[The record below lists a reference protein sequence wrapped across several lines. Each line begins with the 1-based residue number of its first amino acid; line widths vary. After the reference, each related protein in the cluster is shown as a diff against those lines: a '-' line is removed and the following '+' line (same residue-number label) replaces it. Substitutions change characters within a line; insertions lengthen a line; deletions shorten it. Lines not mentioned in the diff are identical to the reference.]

1 MATKGIVIQLNRE
14 QRVFL
19 LKALKDG
26 YIDLGALHSVG
37 IRPASRF
44 ENRFENMTDEELA
57 NETVRIIASI
67 RSAEPFC
74 YEDETITKRVC
85 KECFNM
91 GSCWLSWKARDDR
104 ELHDRIRGI
113 MEQKT

>member
-1 MATKGIVIQLNRE
+1 MATKGMVIQLNRE

-26 YIDLGALHSVG
+26 YIDLDALYSVG

-44 ENRFENMTDEELA
+44 ENMTDEEL
-57 NETVRIIASI
+57 EDEIVRLSIIERELKPI
-67 RSAEPFC
+67 
-74 YEDETITKRVC
+74 YEDKVAQRVC
-85 KECFNM
+85 KGCYESC
-91 GSCWLSWKARDDR
+91 SCWLAWMARDDR
-104 ELHDRIRGI
+104 EVQDKMKNW

>member
-26 YIDLGALHSVG
+26 YIDLDALDSVG

-44 ENRFENMTDEELA
+44 DNMTDEEL
-57 NETVRIIASI
+57 EDEIVRLSIIERELKPI
-67 RSAEPFC
+67 
-74 YEDETITKRVC
+74 YEDKVAQRVC
-85 KECFNM
+85 KGCYESC
-91 GSCWLSWKARDDR
+91 SCWLAWMARDDR
-104 ELHDRIRGI
+104 EVQDKMKNW

>member
-1 MATKGIVIQLNRE
+1 MATKGMVIQLNRE

-19 LKALKDG
+19 LQALKDG
-26 YIDLGALHSVG
+26 YIDLDALDSVG
-37 IRPASRF
+37 IRRAS
-44 ENRFENMTDEELA
+44 RFENMTDEELG

-67 RSAEPFC
+67 RSAEPLC

-85 KECFNM
+85 KECYKM

-104 ELHDRIRGI
+104 ELHDKIRAI
-113 MEQKT
+113 FEQ

>member
-1 MATKGIVIQLNRE
+1 MTTKGIVIQLNRE

-26 YIDLGALHSVG
+26 YIDLDALYSVG

-44 ENRFENMTDEELA
+44 ENMTDEEL
-57 NETVRIIASI
+57 EDEIVRLSIIERELKPI
-67 RSAEPFC
+67 
-74 YEDETITKRVC
+74 YEDKAAQRIC
-85 KECFNM
+85 KGCFQA
-91 GSCWLSWKARDDR
+91 GSCWLSWMARDDR

>member
-26 YIDLGALHSVG
+26 YIDLDALYSVG

-44 ENRFENMTDEELA
+44 ENMTDEEL
-57 NETVRIIASI
+57 EDEIVRLSIIERELKPI
-67 RSAEPFC
+67 
-74 YEDETITKRVC
+74 YEDKVAQRVC
-85 KECFNM
+85 KGCYESC
-91 GSCWLSWKARDDR
+91 SCWLAWMARDDR
-104 ELHDRIRGI
+104 EVQDKMKNW

>member
-1 MATKGIVIQLNRE
+1 MATNKVIIRLNKE

-26 YIDLGALHSVG
+26 YIDLDALYSVG

-44 ENRFENMTDEELA
+44 ENMTDEEL
-57 NETVRIIASI
+57 EDEIVRLSIIERELKPI
-67 RSAEPFC
+67 
-74 YEDETITKRVC
+74 YEDKVAQRVC
-85 KECFNM
+85 KGCYESC
-91 GSCWLSWKARDDR
+91 SCWLAWMARDDR
-104 ELHDRIRGI
+104 EVQDKMKNW

>member
-26 YIDLGALHSVG
+26 YIDLDALYSVG

-44 ENRFENMTDEELA
+44 ENMTDEEL
-57 NETVRIIASI
+57 EDEIVRLSIIERGLKPI
-67 RSAEPFC
+67 
-74 YEDETITKRVC
+74 YEDKAAQRVC
-85 KECFNM
+85 KGCYESC
-91 GSCWLSWKARDDR
+91 SCWLAWMARDDR
-104 ELHDRIRGI
+104 EVQDKMKNW

>member
-26 YIDLGALHSVG
+26 YIDLDALDSVG
-37 IRPASRF
+37 IRRPTKLDHKF
-44 ENRFENMTDEELA
+44 DHMTDEELA

-67 RSAEPFC
+67 RSAEPLC

-85 KECFNM
+85 KECFHM

-104 ELHDRIRGI
+104 ELHDKIREI
-113 MEQKT
+113 MKQET

>member
-1 MATKGIVIQLNRE
+1 MATKGMVIQLNRE

-26 YIDLGALHSVG
+26 YIDLDALYSVG

-44 ENRFENMTDEELA
+44 ENMTDEEL
-57 NETVRIIASI
+57 EDEIVRLSIIERELKPI
-67 RSAEPFC
+67 
-74 YEDETITKRVC
+74 YEDKVAQRVC
-85 KECFNM
+85 KGCYESC
-91 GSCWLSWKARDDR
+91 SCWLAWMARDDR
-104 ELHDRIRGI
+104 EVQDKMRNW

>member
-26 YIDLGALHSVG
+26 YIDLDALDTIG
-37 IRPASRF
+37 IRARSRF
-44 ENRFENMTDEELA
+44 DDMTDEELA

-67 RSAEPFC
+67 RSAEPLC

-85 KECFNM
+85 KECFHM

-104 ELHDRIRGI
+104 ELHDKIREI
-113 MEQKT
+113 MKQET

>member
-26 YIDLGALHSVG
+26 YIDLDALDSVG

-44 ENRFENMTDEELA
+44 ENMTDEEL
-57 NETVRIIASI
+57 EDEIVRLSIIERELKPI
-67 RSAEPFC
+67 
-74 YEDETITKRVC
+74 YEDKAAQRVC
-85 KECFNM
+85 KGCYESC
-91 GSCWLSWKARDDR
+91 SCWLAWMARDDR
-104 ELHDRIRGI
+104 EVQDKMKNW
-113 MEQKT
+113 MEQTI

>member
-26 YIDLGALHSVG
+26 YIDLGALDSVG

-44 ENRFENMTDEELA
+44 ENMTDEELG

-67 RSAEPFC
+67 RSAEPLC

-85 KECFNM
+85 KECFHM